1 MKKFFAVTTLMSLL
15 IFACGGETETEV
27 ADDGKVTSTLG
38 VIMNEWDV
46 KPSPNYKMGKHIP
59 PGDIDVTLT
68 NAGQLEHNM
77 YVLNQDSFNNSLKKG
92 KDGEGLKPKKKELLG
107 YKLSRKSESNADI
120 SAAKM
125 LINAGY
131 EYQTPI
137 KAHDFFAK
145 LGGYG
150 YITEKES
157 THPGYEDRR
166 KKLKIFLEKLKQYP
180 I

>member
-1 MKKFFAVTTLMSLL
+1 
-15 IFACGGETETEV
+15 
-27 ADDGKVTSTLG
+27 
-38 VIMNEWDV
+38 
-46 KPSPNYKMGKHIP
+46 
-59 PGDIDVTLT
+59 
-68 NAGQLEHNM
+68 
-77 YVLNQDSFNNSLKKG
+77 
-92 KDGEGLKPKKKELLG
+92 
-107 YKLSRKSESNADI
+107 
-120 SAAKM
+120 M

-166 KKLKIFLEKLKQYP
+166 KKLKYFRKISKRSEYLTLH
-180 I
+180 